1 MKRLNPKT
9 GKPFK
14 YGDVREDG
22 MIFQSY
28 SKKHYSKTTGYI
40 KEYWKS
46 ALSVEMKRWDNA
58 IREKEKYAND
68 LEYRQNKLQYI
79 KTWSQS
85 NPGKRKAKTAKRRAA
100 EMQRTPKWLSKEQLR
115 LIEDI
120 YAKSIELA
128 KSTGIEH
135 QVDHIVPLQGKTVSG
150 LHVPWNL
157 QILTA
162 KENRNKS
169 NSFDNLTIPS

>member
-9 GKPFK
+9 GEPFK
-14 YGDVREDG
+14 RGDVREDG
-22 MIFQSY
+22 MIFQGY
-28 SKKHYSKTTGYI
+28 SKKHHSKTTGYLN
-40 KEYWKS
+40 EYWKS
-46 ALSVEMKRWDNA
+46 VLSVEMQRWDNT
-58 IREKEKYAND
+58 IKSREKYANN

-79 KTWSQS
+79 KNWSQS
-85 NPGKRKAKTAKRRAA
+85 NPGKRKSINAKRRAA
-100 EMQRTPKWLSKEQLR
+100 ELQRTPKWLSKEQLR

-120 YAKSIELA
+120 YIKSVELA

-135 QVDHIVPLQGKTVSG
+135 HVDHIVPLQGKTVSG

-162 KENRNKS
+162 KENLVKS
-169 NSFDNLTIPS
+169 NQFELV